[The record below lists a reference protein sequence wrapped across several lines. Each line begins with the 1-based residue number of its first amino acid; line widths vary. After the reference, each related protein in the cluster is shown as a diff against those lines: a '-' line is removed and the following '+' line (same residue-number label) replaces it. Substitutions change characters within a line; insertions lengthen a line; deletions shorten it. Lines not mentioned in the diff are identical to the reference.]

1 MASKTNSRDQ
11 RQVSDRAASGR
22 RVEIE
27 KPSEFPLLKLN
38 FKLMAIAAVTIV
50 VGFLLML
57 GPGATEE
64 AFNPDIFSAR
74 RVVVGPTIAFLGFL
88 FMGFAI
94 IYRPKSSRN
103 EKDTT
108 KA

>member
-1 MASKTNSRDQ
+1 MATKKNNTSTVKGGNS
-11 RQVSDRAASGR
+11 

-27 KPSEFPLLKLN
+27 KPSEFPLMKLN
-38 FKLMAIAAVTIV
+38 FKLMGIAALTII

-94 IYRPKSSRN
+94 IYRPKT
-103 EKDTT
+103 EK
-108 KA
+108 